1 MQRTR
6 DRVGLHGKAPGR
18 EPLIFVVRLTE
29 IGNVW
34 LDDGCQVR
42 KYLDKTKH

>member
-18 EPLIFVVRLTE
+18 EPLIFVVLAIGYTE
-29 IGNVW
+29 VALGGPRVN
-34 LDDGCQVR
+34 
-42 KYLDKTKH
+42 